1 MPNLQQQN
9 NSSNSLKSNHIGN
22 NSSPTTPNGSASFV
36 KKQSPKDKEKEREER
51 SKITLLRQ
59 PIVTLK
65 YFIFEVVILIQTY
78 RKK

>member
-1 MPNLQQQN
+1 MPHLQQQN
-9 NSSNSLKSNHIGN
+9 NVNSQKSNHIGN
-22 NSSPTTPNGSASFV
+22 NSTPTTPNGSASFV
-36 KKQSPKDKEKEREER
+36 RKQSAKDKEKEREER

-65 YFIFEVVILIQTY
+65 YFILEIVILIQTY